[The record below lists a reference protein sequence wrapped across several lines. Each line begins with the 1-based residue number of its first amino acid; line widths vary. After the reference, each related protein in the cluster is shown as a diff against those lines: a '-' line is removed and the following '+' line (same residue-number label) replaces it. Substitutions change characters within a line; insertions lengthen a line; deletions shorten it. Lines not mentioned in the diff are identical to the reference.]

1 MYIDHLLLVPQNRVD
16 VPNTFYYSP
25 IVGRQPSENL
35 SLHQKP
41 FPLTPQTPLSWARNH
56 FGCKDLKALFLED
69 EGDEG
74 TADMHWEQTLF
85 AVS

>member
-1 MYIDHLLLVPQNRVD
+1 MPFFSYHRIELMCPILSIFPQSLDGNRD
-16 VPNTFYYSP
+16 
-25 IVGRQPSENL
+25 NL